1 MFLRLSSNLITIFTL
16 VIFSK
21 EASAATYKPLVEI
34 PGADVGSGVGPLFNQ
49 LFQIGLTI
57 AAVLAVIMI
66 AVGGFQYMTTDA
78 VGKKSEGRERIQNA
92 ILGLILALMIFIIL
106 KTINPQLLNLNP
118 GGDQGIQPVNVETKS
133 LNNPL
138 KKGGGGL

>member
-1 MFLRLSSNLITIFTL
+1 MSLKLSINLITILVL
-16 VIFSK
+16 VIFSEK
-21 EASAATYKPLVEI
+21 TSAAKYQPLVEI
-34 PGADVGSGVGPLFNQ
+34 PGAEVGSGLGPLFNQ
-49 LFQIGLTI
+49 LFEIGLTI

-118 GGDQGIQPVNVETKS
+118 GGEQGIQPVKVDTKS
-133 LNNPL
+133 
-138 KKGGGGL
+138 